1 MYHTMEVAIQTGA
14 IKPTQSYQEDIF
26 SKDKFLT
33 EEDTLQRILQKV
45 LDEQLIPSEY
55 IININDDKE
64 RYESSSMLPAFVYAV
79 TNYQDRIKE
88 NDIIAG
94 ANIIQR
100 RNAINKWKSEDGLNI
115 MKLSCDNVVDDNGA
129 IDWESISLGKR
140 YELPPDILT
149 QLEQLIHKYMLGF
162 WKTKDATL
170 VKYSEGDLQVPHT
183 YRSMS
188 SNAIDMPTKL

>member
-1 MYHTMEVAIQTGA
+1 M
-14 IKPTQSYQEDIF
+14 S
-26 SKDKFLT
+26 FLT
-33 EEDTLQRILQKV
+33 VSVSFWSLHPEALWPGLCHQEDTLQRILQKV

-55 IININDDKE
+55 IININDDDKE
-64 RYESSSMLPAFVYAV
+64 RYEPSSMLPAFVYAV

-88 NDIIAG
+88 GDIIAG

-149 QLEQLIHKYMLGF
+149 QLEQLIIASWWEDNKRR
-162 WKTKDATL
+162 KDNSTVDA
-170 VKYSEGDLQVPHT
+170 
-183 YRSMS
+183 RSC
-188 SNAIDMPTKL
+188 